1 MNQLVDDF
9 QLSEDDSIVKKKRPT
24 FLLVLFILTCAAT
37 GFGLIMGLIN
47 LTGFNDIESQLR
59 NASAGSNPFS
69 DEVLGSMD
77 IEGMQS
83 AQDFSTIL
91 SIVANILCFV
101 GALIMFKMRKIGFL
115 PYVLGQCVA
124 IYGTY
129 VGLGILDKMAVI
141 MPVKAAADIMQ
152 ITGVVTMVVMI
163 IFAIAFII
171 MYGVN
176 LKHLK

>member
-1 MNQLVDDF
+1 MSQLVDDF
-9 QLSEDDSIVKKKRPT
+9 QLSEDNSVVEKKRPS
-24 FLLVLFILTCAAT
+24 FLLVLFILTCIGA

-59 NASAGSNPFS
+59 NASAGSSPFS
-69 DEVLGSMD
+69 NLSSVDFDE
-77 IEGMQS
+77 MQS
-83 AQDFSTIL
+83 TQDFSNIM
-91 SIVANILCFV
+91 SIIANVLCLG

-115 PYVLGQCVA
+115 PYVAGHGVA
-124 IYGTY
+124 IYGTF
-129 VGLGILDKMAVI
+129 VGLGILDKMAEI

-152 ITGVVTMVVMI
+152 LTGMITMVIMF